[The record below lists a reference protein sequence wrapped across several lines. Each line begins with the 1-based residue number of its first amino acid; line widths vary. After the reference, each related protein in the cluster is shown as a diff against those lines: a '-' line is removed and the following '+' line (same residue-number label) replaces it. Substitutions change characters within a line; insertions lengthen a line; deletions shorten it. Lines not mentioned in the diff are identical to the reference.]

1 MGKEASADLNRRA
14 RAIINRLKKDYPA
27 PGTALEHKSGLE
39 LLVATILSAQ
49 CTDVRVN
56 KVTPGLFDRYPT
68 ASDYAGADRSELE
81 ELVRSTGFYRNKA
94 KSIQG
99 TSQKIVEKFGGD
111 VPRTMDELLELPGV
125 ARKTANVVLG
135 NYYGI
140 AAGVVID
147 THVQR
152 LSHRM
157 RLSQGKTAEQVE
169 RDLMVVYPVKDWI
182 DLGNVLIL
190 HGRSV
195 CSARQPKC
203 EECKVTS
210 YCPKIDV
217 VQKAQKASR
226 ATANPKRPLSERIR
240 TAERKRRVHK

>member
-14 RAIINRLKKDYPA
+14 RAIITRLKKDYPA
-27 PGTALEHKSGLE
+27 PGTALEHKSALE

-56 KVTPGLFDRYPT
+56 KVTPSLFDRYPT

-99 TSQKIVEKFGGD
+99 ASQKIVEKFGGD

-140 AAGVVID
+140 AAGVVVD
-147 THVQR
+147 THVHR

-157 RLSQGKTAEQVE
+157 RLSQGNTAEQVE

-203 EECKVTS
+203 EECKVAS

-217 VQKAQKASR
+217 VPKAKKASR

>member
-1 MGKEASADLNRRA
+1 MGKEASAGLNRRA
-14 RAIINRLKKDYPA
+14 RTIINRLKKAYPA
-27 PGTALEHKSGLE
+27 PGTALEHRLALE

-56 KVTPGLFDRYPT
+56 KVTPNLFSRYPS
-68 ASDYAGADRSELE
+68 ASDYANADRSELE
-81 ELVRSTGFYRNKA
+81 ELVRTTGFYRNKA

-99 TSQKIVEKFGGD
+99 ASQKIVEMFSGD

-140 AAGVVID
+140 AAGVVVD
-147 THVQR
+147 THVHR

-157 RLSQGKTAEQVE
+157 GLSRGKTAEQVE
-169 RDLMVVYPVKDWI
+169 RDLMVVYPAKDWI

-203 EECKVTS
+203 EECIVAS
-210 YCPKIDV
+210 YCPKIKV
-217 VQKAQKASR
+217 TPKAKKTPRAS
-226 ATANPKRPLSERIR
+226 TNPHHPLSERIR
-240 TAERKRRVHK
+240 NAKRKRRAHK

>member
-1 MGKEASADLNRRA
+1 MGKEGSADLKRRA
-14 RAIINRLKKDYPA
+14 RTIIIRLKKAYPA
-27 PGTALEHKSGLE
+27 PGTALEHQSALE

-49 CTDVRVN
+49 CTDARVN
-56 KVTPGLFDRYPT
+56 KVTPSLFGRYPT

-99 TSQKIVEKFGGD
+99 ASRKIVEKFGGD

-140 AAGVVID
+140 AAGVVVD
-147 THVQR
+147 THVHR

-169 RDLMVVYPVKDWI
+169 NDLMAVYPVKDWI
-182 DLGNVLIL
+182 DLGNLLIL
-190 HGRSV
+190 HGRTV

-203 EECKVTS
+203 EECNVAP

-217 VQKAQKASR
+217 APKAKKTTKA
-226 ATANPKRPLSERIR
+226 TVNPQRPMSERIR
-240 TAERKRRVHK
+240 NAKRRLRAHK

>member
-1 MGKEASADLNRRA
+1 MGKEGSADLKRRA
-14 RAIINRLKKDYPA
+14 RTIINRLKKAYPA
-27 PGTALEHKSGLE
+27 PGTALEHQSALE

-49 CTDVRVN
+49 CTDARVN
-56 KVTPGLFDRYPT
+56 KVTPSLFDRYPT

-135 NYYGI
+135 NYYSI
-140 AAGVVID
+140 AAGVVVD
-147 THVQR
+147 THVHR

-169 RDLMVVYPVKDWI
+169 KDLMAVYPAKDWI

-190 HGRSV
+190 HGRTV

-203 EECKVTS
+203 EECNVAP

-217 VQKAQKASR
+217 APKAKTTSKA
-226 ATANPKRPLSERIR
+226 TVNPQRPLSERIR
-240 TAERKRRVHK
+240 NAKPKLRAHK

>member
-1 MGKEASADLNRRA
+1 MGKETSAEIKRRA
-14 RAIINRLKKDYPA
+14 KTIINRLKKTYPA
-27 PGTALEHKSGLE
+27 PGTALDHQSALE

-56 KVTPGLFDRYPT
+56 KVTPSLFSRYPT

-81 ELVRSTGFYRNKA
+81 ELIRSTGFYRNKA

-99 TSQKIVEKFGGD
+99 AGQKIVEKFGGE

-140 AAGVVID
+140 AAGVVVD
-147 THVQR
+147 THVHR

-157 RLSQGKTAEQVE
+157 GFSQGKTAEQVE
-169 RDLMVVYPVKDWI
+169 KDLMIVYPTKDWI
-182 DLGNVLIL
+182 VLGNLLIL

-195 CSARQPKC
+195 CSARDPKC
-203 EECKVTS
+203 QECKVAS
-210 YCPKIDV
+210 HCPKTDV
-217 VQKAQKASR
+217 VPRVKKKSAKTS
-226 ATANPKRPLSERIR
+226 KSGRPLRERIL
-240 TAERKRRVHK
+240 AAKRKR

>member
-1 MGKEASADLNRRA
+1 MGKAVSTDLKRRA
-14 RAIINRLKKDYPA
+14 RIIINRLKKAYPA
-27 PGTALEHKSGLE
+27 PGTALEHRSALD

-56 KVTPGLFDRYPT
+56 KVTPNLFSRYPS

-81 ELVRSTGFYRNKA
+81 QLVRSTGFYRNKA
-94 KSIQG
+94 KSIQSA
-99 TSQKIVEKFGGD
+99 SQKIVERFSGD

-140 AAGVVID
+140 AAGVVVD
-147 THVQR
+147 THVHR

-157 RLSQGKTAEQVE
+157 GLSHGNTAEQVE
-169 RDLMVVYPVKDWI
+169 RDLMVLYPAKDWI

-203 EECKVTS
+203 EECIVGS
-210 YCPKIDV
+210 YCPKIEV
-217 VQKAQKASR
+217 ASKAKKTSR
-226 ATANPKRPLSERIR
+226 PSAKPHHPLSERIR
-240 TAERKRRVHK
+240 SAKRKRRVHK

>member
-1 MGKEASADLNRRA
+1 MGKEGSADLKRRA
-14 RAIINRLKKDYPA
+14 RTIINRLKKAYPA
-27 PGTALEHKSGLE
+27 PGTALEHQSALE
-39 LLVATILSAQ
+39 LLVATMLSAQ
-49 CTDVRVN
+49 CTDARVN
-56 KVTPGLFDRYPT
+56 KVTPSLFDRYPT

-135 NYYGI
+135 NYYSI
-140 AAGVVID
+140 AAGVVVD
-147 THVQR
+147 THVHR

-169 RDLMVVYPVKDWI
+169 KDLMAVYPAKDWI

-190 HGRSV
+190 HGRTV
-195 CSARQPKC
+195 CSARQPRC
-203 EECKVTS
+203 AECNVAPC
-210 YCPKIDV
+210 CPKIDV
-217 VQKAQKASR
+217 APKAKTTSKA
-226 ATANPKRPLSERIR
+226 TVNPQRPLSERIR
-240 TAERKRRVHK
+240 NAKPKLRAHK